1 MRLPRDKLPK
11 NNEASLRAGSEASIL
26 APSTQDKRRE
36 VLNTLTASTRSVGWS
51 MFVGV
56 LLLLAGLLAIVV
68 PFFAGIAAGVL
79 FGWLVLLAGVA
90 HLVYAWSEHRAGAI
104 LWQILIGIVYV
115 IAALYML
122 VVPVAGVAA
131 LTLVL
136 AFYIAVEGVFE
147 LVLFSLLR
155 LLPGA
160 VWFLIDGLVSLLLAG
175 LIFFHW
181 PSSSLWAVGTL
192 VGISLMFSGIAR
204 LTLPMSAGSLRA
216 RAV

>member
-1 MRLPRDKLPK
+1 
-11 NNEASLRAGSEASIL
+11 
-26 APSTQDKRRE
+26 
-36 VLNTLTASTRSVGWS
+36 LNTLTTSTRSVGWS

-79 FGWLVLLAGVA
+79 FGWLVLFAGVA
-90 HLVYAWSEHRAGAI
+90 HLVYAWSERRAGAI

-122 VVPVAGVAA
+122 VLPVAGVAA

-136 AFYIAVEGVFE
+136 AFYIAFEGVFE

-160 VWFLIDGLVSLLLAG
+160 VWFLVDGVVSLLLAG